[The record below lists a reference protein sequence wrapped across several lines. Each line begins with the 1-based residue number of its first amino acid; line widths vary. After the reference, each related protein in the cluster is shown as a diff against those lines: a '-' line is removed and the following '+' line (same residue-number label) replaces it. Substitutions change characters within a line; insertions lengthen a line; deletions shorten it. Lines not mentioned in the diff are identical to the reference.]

1 VPRAQEQAGQRDRV
15 VMDRPRLV
23 FFFAAASGRS
33 RRVEGYLSQVLQRRH
48 NHESFRLYNVD
59 VAEHPELATRF
70 GVEEVPTIVVVDG
83 KRVSARLSSPRGCRE
98 IEELLGPWL
107 C

>member
-1 VPRAQEQAGQRDRV
+1 VSVEASELA
-15 VMDRPRLV
+15 RPRLV
-23 FFFAAASGRS
+23 FFFDRYSGMS

-48 NHESFRLYNVD
+48 NHQSFRLYNVD

-70 GVEEVPTIVVVDG
+70 GVDEVPTLVVVDG
-83 KRVSARLSSPRGCRE
+83 KRVSGRLSSPRGCRQ

-107 C
+107 R